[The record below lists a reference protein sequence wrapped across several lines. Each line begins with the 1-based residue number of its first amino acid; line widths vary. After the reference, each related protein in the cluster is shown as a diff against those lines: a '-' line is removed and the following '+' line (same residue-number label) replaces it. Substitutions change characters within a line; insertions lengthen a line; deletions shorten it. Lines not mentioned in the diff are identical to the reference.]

1 MPPHGKSPRHTPR
14 RRAKGP
20 AAPDGPLPASGP
32 VRVQKILAAAG
43 LASRRGAETLIRDG
57 RVSVNGRTIA
67 LGASADP
74 HRDTIALDGERVRV
88 EAPSYWIL
96 HKPTGVVT
104 TLEDPHGRRTVRD
117 LIPGAAGGVH
127 PVGRLDR
134 DSAGLLL
141 LTNDGAL
148 TQRLLHPSH
157 ESEKEYRVT
166 VKGEL
171 DAKAVKRLTQGMHL
185 DDGPTAPTRVERLR
199 YDGDDETTTF
209 HLVMTE
215 GRKRQIRRMLL
226 ALGRP
231 VKRLVRVRVGPI
243 KLGRLTPGTAR
254 PLRDHEVRA
263 LRAYVERLRPGRRR
277 GAGARTRTAGS
288 RA

>member
-1 MPPHGKSPRHTPR
+1 M
-14 RRAKGP
+14 
-20 AAPDGPLPASGP
+20 
-32 VRVQKILAAAG
+32 RVQKILAAAG
-43 LASRRGAETLIRDG
+43 VASRRGAEALIRDG
-57 RVSVNGRTIA
+57 RVSVNQKTIE

-74 HRDTIALDGERVRV
+74 DVDTVAVDGERIRV
-88 EAPSYWIL
+88 EVPRYWML
-96 HKPTGVVT
+96 HKPVGVVT
-104 TLEDPHGRRTVRD
+104 TIRDPHGRRAVSD
-117 LIPGAAGGVH
+117 LIPASAGSVH

-141 LTNDGAL
+141 LTNDGAV

-166 VKGEL
+166 VKGEV
-171 DAKAVKRLTQGMHL
+171 DDRIVKRLERGIHL
-185 DDGPTAPTRVERLR
+185 DDGPTARTRVSRR
-199 YDGDDETTTF
+199 QYDPDGDLTTF

-215 GRKRQIRRMLL
+215 GRKRQIRRMML
-226 ALGRP
+226 AVGRP
-231 VKRLVRVRVGPI
+231 VKRLVRIRVGPI

-263 LRAYVERLRPGRRR
+263 LKAYAAGLRRAPRGR
-277 GAGARTRTAGS
+277 GAGRTRPAGS